1 MRIFMHI
8 IITTCLMAC
17 GGKNPPVPAAEE
29 MPAPPEVATAAAP
42 EEAAPTTADTPEGS
56 EEAGTE
62 GEIVPDESAPEPELA
77 PRKPDNADLNVTITF
92 ADGTTQSGHVRRT
105 EVSKDWYGEKEW
117 ADSGSR
123 LVVPLEAGGTEE
135 EHPWTNI
142 ASINIKPGS
151 VSSDTNC
158 TIESDYTPW
167 MYTCELKTTS
177 TARTND
183 GRRYIVADR
192 HKWRFFFDDDT
203 ELEFWLNKLPARMQ
217 DEGDMERDNPENYAI
232 YGELQAQLRND
243 IRTMVKTI
251 RVE

>member
-1 MRIFMHI
+1 MRIVI
-8 IITTCLMAC
+8 YTIITTGLIAC

-29 MPAPPEVATAAAP
+29 SPAPTEETTATPA
-42 EEAAPTTADTPEGS
+42 EEAAPTTAESPEAS
-56 EEAGTE
+56 EEAPIE
-62 GEIVPDESAPEPELA
+62 GELIPDESAPEPELE

-92 ADGTTQSGHVRRT
+92 ADGTTRSGHVRRT

-123 LVVPLEAGGTEE
+123 LAIPMEAGGTEE

-142 ASINIKPGS
+142 ASISIKPGS

-177 TARTND
+177 TARTKD
-183 GRRYIVADR
+183 GRRFTVADR

-203 ELEFWLNKLPARMQ
+203 ELEFWLNKIPARMQ
-217 DEGDMERDNPENYAI
+217 DEGDMGRENPENYAI